1 MGLESDKT
9 KNRVIVWGLLEH
21 LSPFWSLGTNMPL
34 LHEEKTVIRKEEE
47 KHIRIKAK
55 FSNDLEIA

>member
-34 LHEEKTVIRKEEE
+34 LHEEKVIRMEEI
-47 KHIRIKAK
+47 KQIRIKAK